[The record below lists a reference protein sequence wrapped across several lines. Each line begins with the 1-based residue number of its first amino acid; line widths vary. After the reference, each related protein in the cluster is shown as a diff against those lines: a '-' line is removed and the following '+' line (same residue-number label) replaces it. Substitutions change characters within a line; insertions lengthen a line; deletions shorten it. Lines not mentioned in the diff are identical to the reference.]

1 MRTFSQQLAAVG
13 FQPTFQPSPSTPSR
27 EFASVRASNRNISEP
42 KSLEAVL
49 DGLIEPLIKPRKV
62 RRVLIT
68 RAGGHYRARY
78 EGASDSAFGS
88 NPHEASGRV
97 KLFGQGNSKQSPVF
111 EKEEVYV

>member
-1 MRTFSQQLAAVG
+1 MRSFQQQLASVG
-13 FQPTFQPSPSTPSR
+13 YKPTFQPSSSTAPR

-78 EGASDSAFGS
+78 EGGFGL
-88 NPHEASGRV
+88 G
-97 KLFGQGNSKQSPVF
+97 FWF
-111 EKEEVYV
+111 